1 MKRILLLIALTG
13 GIALAGCAYS
23 FRPKSNAPFKTIGI
37 ESFENRTAEYGLT
50 DRITNIIADAFIK
63 DGTMRV
69 VPVDKADAVLV
80 GTLIRY
86 ERLPAQFDI
95 TDQVERYKVVLEC
108 EVTVKLTAS
117 DSTLW
122 TQTLTQEGVYAT
134 ATETEETG
142 QQRAGDLLVQAII
155 NKTTKSW

>member
-1 MKRILLLIALTG
+1 MKRLVPSALLSLLLVLS
-13 GIALAGCAYS
+13 GCAYS
-23 FRPKSNAPFKTIGI
+23 FRPKSNAPFKTIAI
-37 ESFENRTAEYGLT
+37 ESFENRTSEYGLT
-50 DRITNIIADAFIK
+50 DRLTNIMADAFIK
-63 DGTMRV
+63 DGTLRV
-69 VPVDKADAVLV
+69 VPVDGAEAVLN
-80 GTLIRY
+80 GTLLRY
-86 ERLPAQFDI
+86 ERQPAQFDT

-122 TQTLTQEGVYAT
+122 SQTLTQEGVYAT

-142 QQRAGDLLVQAII
+142 QQRAGDLLVQAIL